1 MTETTTDLVAAPHL
15 DEGFISSLLAAAAQ
29 DPSVEPALLADFDGT
44 VKALGLNSP
53 VSGKLSKEGYDYTFT
68 FEGGSKT
75 FSLAP
80 DVAADGELSDR
91 ELDVV
96 SGGGDDA
103 KKKKT
108 EEDGQK
114 ILDVFGKIVDF
125 FRSSHMS

>member
-1 MTETTTDLVAAPHL
+1 MTETTTDLAAAPHL

-80 DVAADGELSDR
+80 SVGVDGELSDR
-91 ELDVV
+91 DLDAVA
-96 SGGGDDA
+96 GGKDSA
-103 KKKKT
+103 QET
-108 EEDGQK
+108 GQK
-114 ILDVFGKIVDF
+114 ILNVFGQIVDW
-125 FRSSHMS
+125 FRSSHLS